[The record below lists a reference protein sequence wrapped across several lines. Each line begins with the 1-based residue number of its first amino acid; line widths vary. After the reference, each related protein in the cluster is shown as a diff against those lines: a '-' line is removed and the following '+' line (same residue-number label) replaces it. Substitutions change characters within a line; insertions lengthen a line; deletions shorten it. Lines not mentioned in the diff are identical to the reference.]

1 MLASNPKETEIM
13 RILFASSEAHPLIKT
28 GGLADVSGSLPTAL
42 AALGHEVRLLLPAYA
57 AVTRGRRWRKVGEL
71 VLAGQRQPVTLLQG
85 KLPGTSLPVWLV
97 DAPLYFDRAGDPYR
111 APDGHD
117 WQDNHL
123 RFGLFSRAIAA
134 LAEGSGPDGW
144 RPDVLHCND
153 WQTGLA
159 PALLAD
165 RPARPATVFTIHNLA
180 YQGLFPLSALADLNL
195 PGKLWNPEGLE
206 FYGQLSFIKGGLA
219 YADRITTVSPSY
231 AREIR
236 TPQFGY
242 GLEGLLNHR
251 AHVLSGILNGIDTE
265 IWNPRTDTHL
275 SLPYEPLDRPAKGHN
290 RAALRA
296 EFGLDDGHPGPL
308 LGHIG
313 RMVEQK
319 GIDLIIAT
327 LEPLLADGRTQAVIL
342 GSGERRFEQ
351 VLERLAVRFPRQMGV
366 RIGYD
371 ESLAH
376 RIEAGADAFLM
387 PSRFEPCGLNQ
398 MYSLRYGTLPVVR
411 RTGGLADTVVDAAPE
426 TIAAGTANGFAFDAA
441 SADAFSAAL
450 ERVVDTWAHPE
461 AWTALMAV
469 GAAQDFSW
477 EHSAKQY
484 LELYQSLL

>member
-1 MLASNPKETEIM
+1 MNARNPEETRKM

-28 GGLADVSGSLPTAL
+28 GGLADVSGSLPVAL
-42 AALGHEVRLLLPAYA
+42 AALGHDVRLVLPAYA

-71 VLAGQRQPVTLLQG
+71 DIPGQRQPVGLLQG
-85 KLPGTSLPVWLV
+85 KLPGTPLPVWLV

-134 LAEGSGPDGW
+134 LAQGDGPNDW
-144 RPDVLHCND
+144 RPEILHCND

-159 PALLAD
+159 PALLAEQPD
-165 RPARPATVFTIHNLA
+165 RPATVFTIHNLA
-180 YQGLFPLSALADLNL
+180 YQGLFPLTALAELNL
-195 PGKLWNPEGLE
+195 AGKLWNPEGLE

-219 YADRITTVSPSY
+219 YADRINTVSPSY

-251 AHVLSGILNGIDTE
+251 SHILSGILNGIDTDV
-265 IWNPRTDTHL
+265 WNPRTDAHI
-275 SLPYEPLDRPAKGHN
+275 SQPYDPLDRPAKGHN

-296 EFGLDDGHPGPL
+296 EFGLDDTHPGPL
-308 LGHIG
+308 FGHIG
-313 RMVEQK
+313 RLVEQK
-319 GIDLIIAT
+319 GADLIVAA
-327 LEPLLADGRTQAVIL
+327 LEPLLTDGRVQAVVL
-342 GSGERRFEQ
+342 GSGEKRFEQ
-351 VLERLAVRFPRQMGV
+351 TLERLAARFPQRLGV

-371 ESLAH
+371 EGLAH
-376 RIEAGADAFLM
+376 QIEAGADAFLM

-411 RTGGLADTVVDAAPE
+411 RTGGLADTVVDATSEAL
-426 TIAAGTANGFAFDAA
+426 AAGTANGFAFDAA
-441 SADAFSAAL
+441 SAMELGVAL
-450 ERVVDTWAHPE
+450 ERVVDTWTHPQT
-461 AWTALMAV
+461 WNALMAA
-469 GAAQDFSW
+469 GIAQDFSW
-477 EHSAKQY
+477 ERSAKQY
-484 LELYQSLL
+484 IAMYESLL